1 MANVRTLKL
10 NLLGDVSSFNK
21 SMNTASKNTNSFS
34 QDVARN
40 MKIATAAV
48 GGLAIAFGVSA
59 VKAAIED
66 QKSQRQ
72 LQVALRNTT
81 KATDKQLGKVEDWIA
96 AQGRL
101 LGVTDDEL
109 RPALAKL
116 VRVTGDVNKSQD
128 LLTLAMDIAAG
139 TGKSLE
145 TVTGAITRAQQGNL
159 AGLKKLGIPLSD
171 TIIKNKDLA
180 EALKIADKRF
190 NGAAKAAG
198 DTMAGKLKKFK
209 TAMDESK
216 ESIGVAILQGLQP
229 FAEKWLPKVTT
240 GVQHFIDGLTGQN
253 NAGGLN
259 GALKDNQTS
268 IYKLGQDITSFFK
281 TLKDN
286 EELLKRIATV
296 IGAIFIG
303 AKATA
308 AATAMG
314 TAVKTLIPAFRAVTV
329 AAGTTAAAE
338 AAATGGASLAVAAP
352 AILGIATALSLG
364 SLVALYTWKNKPKD
378 YSKDFKSAMDPSS
391 GVSVAKSTA
400 EDLARINNSTG
411 FEGPAGTHKVVG
423 GIDYFWD
430 ATKRKWY
437 SADISGNRDYSVQP
451 KSITGPSNFRARN
464 SSMGGSPV
472 IINLNGI
479 VDGESAR
486 RSIERA
492 LQQSSI
498 RTGPLKLDGVA
509 I

>member
-21 SMNTASKNTNSFS
+21 SMKTASKNTNSFS

-66 QKSQRQ
+66 QKSQKQ
-72 LQVALRNTT
+72 LQIALKNTT
-81 KATDKQLGKVEDWIA
+81 KATDKQLSKVEDWIT

-180 EALKIADKRF
+180 EALKIANQRF

-216 ESIGVAILQGLQP
+216 ESIGGAILQGLQP

-259 GALKDNQTS
+259 GAFKDNQAS
-268 IYKLGQDITSFFK
+268 VYKLGHEITIFFK

-308 AATAMG
+308 AASAMG
-314 TAVKTLIPAFRAVTV
+314 AAVKTLIPAFKAVTV

-352 AILGIATALSLG
+352 AILGIATALGLG
-364 SLVALYTWKNKPKD
+364 SLVALYTWKGKPKD
-378 YSKDFKSAMDPSS
+378 YKKDFDKAKEKGS

-400 EDLARINNSTG
+400 EDLARINSSSG
-411 FEGPAGTHKVVG
+411 FEGPAGTTKVVG
-423 GIDYFWD
+423 NQTYYWD
-430 ATKRKWY
+430 AANGVWY
-437 SADISGNRDYSVQP
+437 TADISGNKTYLP
-451 KSITGPSNFRARN
+451 KAGNPGPSNFKAKR
-464 SSMGGSPV
+464 SSFGGGDTTIV
-472 IINLNGI
+472 NLNGI

-486 RSIERA
+486 RNIERL

-498 RTGPLKLDGVA
+498 RTGAVNVNGALL
-509 I
+509 